1 MHECRLIE
9 VGHIGHAVDD
19 DKRVVFAGK
28 ASNSTH
34 REQGTFACHTRLLRQ
49 LKTGELALQCLID
62 SYCAYTEI
70 LLGNILNARSV
81 IEAFLCSEDAFDER
95 LVVMKFRL
103 RHKVDGKFLL
113 VVDNSYRF
121 GIEARSLDA
130 QLQPLLGLL
139 DLEVAILIA
148 SYQAMT
154 WHGDDGIADWT
165 IMVVEHDT
173 LDAVGRLLCTDA
185 RRKHQEKHTHQMFEL
200 CYMTHFNSYLR
211 LDEGTSG

>member
-1 MHECRLIE
+1 
-9 VGHIGHAVDD
+9 
-19 DKRVVFAGK
+19 
-28 ASNSTH
+28 
-34 REQGTFACHTRLLRQ
+34 
-49 LKTGELALQCLID
+49 
-62 SYCAYTEI
+62 
-70 LLGNILNARSV
+70 
-81 IEAFLCSEDAFDER
+81 
-95 LVVMKFRL
+95 MKFRL

-139 DLEVAILIA
+139 DHEVAILIA

-165 IMVVEHDT
+165 IVVVEHDT

-200 CYMTHFNSYLR
+200 CYMNHFNSYLR
-211 LDEGTSG
+211 LDVGTSG